1 MKKFNK
7 EKETLIP
14 EENHRFLQ
22 RLRDENEAFIKL
34 IKQLEEHDSSD
45 PKPTVNHNHED

>member
-34 IKQLEEHDSSD
+34 IKQLEEHDSSNL
-45 PKPTVNHNHED
+45 KPADKNNQEG